1 MTDNNL
7 TELVF
12 ILDRSGSMSGLEKDT
27 IGGFNGMIEKQKKEE
42 GKAFVTTILFDDKI
56 ETLHDR
62 VNLQEIK
69 TLTDK
74 DYTVRGMTALL
85 DAVGSTINHISN
97 IHKYARPEDVPAHT
111 MFIITTDGM
120 ENASREFSYA
130 KIKSLIEEKK
140 QLGWEFVFI
149 GANIDA
155 VTEGAKLGISAERS
169 VDYLADSAGTNVL
182 FDAMS
187 ASVSE
192 MRSGKKLSNAWRKSI
207 DADKKKRGK

>member
-12 ILDRSGSMSGLEKDT
+12 ILDRSGSMHGLEKDT
-27 IGGFNGMIEKQKKEE
+27 IGGFNGMIEKQKTED